1 MENVGEMQRKLKE
14 KERGGGPEGRSRSA
28 RNYATCVVR
37 HDYVYAYIF
46 VRPVFVQPVFVQ
58 PVFVPPV
65 FIQLFSSNPIR
76 LG

>member
-46 VRPVFVQPVFVQ
+46 VRPVFVQPAFVQ
-58 PVFVPPV
+58 PVLVQSFSPN
-65 FIQLFSSNPIR
+65 LF
-76 LG
+76 